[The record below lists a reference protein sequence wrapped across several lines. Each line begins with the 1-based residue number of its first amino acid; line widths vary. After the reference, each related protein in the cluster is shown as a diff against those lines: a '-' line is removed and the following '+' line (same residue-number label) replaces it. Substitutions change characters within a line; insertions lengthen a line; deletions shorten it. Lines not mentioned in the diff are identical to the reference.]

1 MRSRWSPRLKR
12 KLLADILN
20 STLEPPKSDAKVQKN
35 VGTLRWFHAL
45 KALLETGP
53 PTSGPCMLF
62 SVTVTSR
69 SLPWQTKQL
78 MKRLD
83 KTSKQLVCS
92 LGRFQNSIRPA
103 NAVRS
108 NTKKIRVY
116 HHVKESLYNKD
127 DTDWLFFSD
136 KFPHHILFFEDQQ
149 KAFIIFF
156 SCFTDFDL
164 KLKCSGFL
172 RPLQTETFMASF

>member
-1 MRSRWSPRLKR
+1 M
-12 KLLADILN
+12 
-20 STLEPPKSDAKVQKN
+20 
-35 VGTLRWFHAL
+35 
-45 KALLETGP
+45 
-53 PTSGPCMLF
+53 
-62 SVTVTSR
+62 
-69 SLPWQTKQL
+69 KQL
-78 MKRLD
+78 N
-83 KTSKQLVCS
+83 KTSEQLMCS

-108 NTKKIRVY
+108 NTKKIHVY

-127 DTDWLFFSD
+127 DTDRLFFSD

-149 KAFIIFF
+149 KAFIFFF